1 MTWPAASAHLRC
13 GCSAG
18 SSPQRWRMFNI
29 SNMVARRLR
38 PIAAGVASGLV
49 AGGLSQS
56 SARADTSSGTWSWS
70 TGASA
75 AAASTASADAPKVV
89 VVGSTNV
96 DLIAYCPK
104 LPRPGETLMGTN
116 FVQCFGGKGANQ
128 AVMASKLG
136 GAVTMVAKVGNDGM
150 GEECKQNYRDCGVDT
165 TYVYTAGPGVPTG
178 VAPITVDE
186 TGENVII
193 VVSGA
198 NMELTTEELGQAE
211 EAIASADVVV
221 CQMEVPLEV
230 TQKAMEMARAAGVQT
245 VFNVAPCPVDGKL
258 PSAIYAVTDVLCV
271 NETELQ
277 TLAGVK
283 AAEGDLEGY
292 KTAAEACVTARTCF
306 EPQFKHSAVLR
317 AFVLPLPRV
326 YLAEWSCS

>member
-1 MTWPAASAHLRC
+1 
-13 GCSAG
+13 
-18 SSPQRWRMFNI
+18 MFN
-29 SNMVARRLR
+29 MVCRRIR
-38 PIAAGVASGLV
+38 PMAVGVASGVV
-49 AGGLSQS
+49 AGAFAPN
-56 SARADTSSGTWSWS
+56 ARADTGSSGTWSWPAGADS
-70 TGASA
+70 PSAGASP
-75 AAASTASADAPKVV
+75 DAPKIV

-136 GAVTMVAKVGNDGM
+136 GAVTMVAKVGNDGARTQEVASPSLSPTDCPIGCVLAPFNIASGM

-165 TYVYTAGPGVPTG
+165 THVYTAGPGVPTG

-198 NMELTTEELGQAE
+198 NMELTTEEVGQAAE
-211 EAIASADVVV
+211 TIASADVVV
-221 CQMEVPLEV
+221 CQMEVPLGV
-230 TQKAMEMARAAGVQT
+230 TQKAMEMARAAGVLT
-245 VFNVAPCPVDGKL
+245 VFNVAPCPVDGQL
-258 PSAIYAVTDVLCV
+258 PAEVYAVTDVLCV

-277 TLAGVK
+277 TLAGVTAADGDLDGYKK
-283 AAEGDLEGY
+283 AAETCVLHH
-292 KTAAEACVTARTCF
+292 TASCG
-306 EPQFKHSAVLR
+306 SLLLLSVL
-317 AFVLPLPRV
+317 VQ
-326 YLAEWSCS
+326 